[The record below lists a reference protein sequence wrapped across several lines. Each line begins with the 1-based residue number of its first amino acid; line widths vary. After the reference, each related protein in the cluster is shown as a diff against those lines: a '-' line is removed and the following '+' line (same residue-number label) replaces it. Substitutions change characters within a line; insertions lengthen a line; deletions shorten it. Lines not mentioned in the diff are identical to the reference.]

1 MVSAQYVYSMHRLG
15 KTYPGGKEVLKDI
28 SLSFLPGAKIGVLG
42 LNGAG
47 KSTLLKI
54 MAGIEK
60 EFTGEAQAAEGLNIG
75 YLAQEPELDTTLD
88 VAGNVLSG
96 LGEVKKLVDKF
107 NEVSSRFGEE
117 LTDEEMNNLI
127 NEQTELQEKI
137 DAADG
142 WDIERKAQI
151 AMDALRVPEPEA
163 DVSKLSGVKKGAL
176 LCASYY

>member
-1 MVSAQYVYSMHRLG
+1 
-15 KTYPGGKEVLKDI
+15 
-28 SLSFLPGAKIGVLG
+28 
-42 LNGAG
+42 
-47 KSTLLKI
+47 

-107 NEVSSRFGEE
+107 NEVSSRFGGE

-127 NEQTELQEKI
+127 NEQEK
-137 DAADG
+137 
-142 WDIERKAQI
+142 
-151 AMDALRVPEPEA
+151 VT
-163 DVSKLSGVKKGAL
+163 
-176 LCASYY
+176 